1 MCEGGAEGASCDRV
15 KVSLGLGRLI
25 DCDSGCSGHGSCLAS
40 GECECDV
47 GFEGHACNQLSGFTS
62 RHSGSSRSTTWKPSF
77 FSSTSSST
85 SSSAI
90 ASSTNINTSASAS
103 TGTSTDTSTS
113 SLQQSC
119 MRGCSGRGHCLSVE
133 IPQPRILGA
142 ARPASGL
149 TSGLTSGGSIPGSSS
164 SSGSSSSDSSNGS
177 NGPVTRLLRRFKG
190 RVVGAYAYANAAIF
204 GDEDEGS
211 ARAGAG
217 AAKPSGPV
225 ALACAC
231 EPGFGG
237 DDCSRVQPLCFLNCS
252 GAGLCASQLAS
263 RGLSRGAGAGR
274 GTPTSAQEKPTI
286 APPLCLCQKGHMGAG
301 CEFRAAECANDC
313 SGRGSCMRS
322 LKGGVASA
330 SCLCA
335 PGHAGESCAF
345 SCEEGCNGHGHCLLI
360 GGLLRGDDISERGA
374 KEGSHSRC
382 LCSQGWGG
390 RTCAKVTTAAE

>member
-25 DCDSGCSGHGSCLAS
+25 ECDSGCSGHGSCLAS

-77 FSSTSSST
+77 FSSSSSSSSSST
-85 SSSAI
+85 I
-90 ASSTNINTSASAS
+90 ASSTNNSTSASASAS
-103 TGTSTDTSTS
+103 TGTSTS

-142 ARPASGL
+142 ARPASG
-149 TSGLTSGGSIPGSSS
+149 GSIPGSSS

-177 NGPVTRLLRRFKG
+177 NGPVTRLLRRFSG

-204 GDEDEGS
+204 GDEDEGG

-217 AAKPSGPV
+217 AAKPSGHV

-263 RGLSRGAGAGR
+263 RWAGAGR

-322 LKGGVASA
+322 LTGGVASA
-330 SCLCA
+330 TCLCA

-345 SCEEGCNGHGHCLLI
+345 SCEEGCNGHGHCLLTD
-360 GGLLRGDDISERGA
+360 GLLRGDDISERGA
-374 KEGSHSRC
+374 REGSHSRC